1 MATSSERLL
10 NNLIF
15 LQARIFEG
23 KEPPQFVALFQHMV
37 VLKVFLLIVNTE
49 CLLLQENVLVIDIVT
64 LTFRAV

>member
-1 MATSSERLL
+1 MATSTERLL

-37 VLKVFLLIVNTE
+37 VLKVFLLIVNTNA
-49 CLLLQENVLVIDIVT
+49 LLLQDSILVIDIVK
-64 LTFRAV
+64 LTFRVV

>member
-23 KEPPQFVALFQHMV
+23 KEPPQFVALFQPMV
-37 VLKVFLLIVNTE
+37 VLKVFVC
-49 CLLLQENVLVIDIVT
+49 CLQDEDEVDFSRKRIYSD
-64 LTFRAV
+64 

>member
-23 KEPPQFVALFQHMV
+23 KEPPQFLALFQHMV

>member
-1 MATSSERLL
+1 MTNSLKGRPV
-10 NNLIF
+10 
-15 LQARIFEG
+15 QARIFEG